1 MAYTGGTAVARE
13 CIARL
18 TELGAL
24 VDVYSKQ
31 WLSKHP
37 NFPHFSEEDFAET
50 KANPTTPVRDTC
62 WSSLPALTSPRYP
75 AYYLQRIQALLPTLE
90 NERDITSQTS
100 FLSTWPHDKFC
111 VLVSAG
117 KITSSASPL
126 MLTK

>member
-37 NFPHFSEEDFAET
+37 NFPHFSEEDFAEYQSKSNNACEGHLLVIST
-50 KANPTTPVRDTC
+50 SLDLPAI
-62 WSSLPALTSPRYP
+62 SSLLPAAHPGFVTYFGERARYHKP
-75 AYYLQRIQALLPTLE
+75 DLI
-90 NERDITSQTS
+90 
-100 FLSTWPHDKFC
+100 LSTWPHDKFC